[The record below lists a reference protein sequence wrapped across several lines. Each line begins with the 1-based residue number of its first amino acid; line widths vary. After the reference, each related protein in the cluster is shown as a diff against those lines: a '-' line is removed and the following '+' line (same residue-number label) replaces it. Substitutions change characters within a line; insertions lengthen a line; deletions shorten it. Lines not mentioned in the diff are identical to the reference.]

1 MSSTV
6 PAIVRVF
13 MVGGILAILGNYLKI
28 PTLSM
33 LGRSY
38 DSLTEMQQ
46 GLVDILAF
54 LIGFVAAADI
64 LYIWRRLTAW
74 RRFEIKEDNLRK
86 ERRRKGHEYL
96 FRIINSPFAV
106 RDSYRRIEKNGK
118 VTHQIDLAPPR
129 TWQRRSIFACRKL
142 YDKGRLPKWAYLK
155 AESWYTTYLARGKAK
170 ARQASW
176 PSHAKKN
183 P

>member
-28 PTLSM
+28 SALSM
-33 LGRSY
+33 LRHDY
-38 DSLTEMQQ
+38 DSLTQVQ
-46 GLVDILAF
+46 RGLIDTFIFLCVFVLAAG
-54 LIGFVAAADI
+54 II
-64 LYIWRRLTAW
+64 YIWNRRTAW
-74 RRFEIKEDNLRK
+74 RRFEIKEEQLRK
-86 ERRRKGHEYL
+86 ERRRKGHKYL
-96 FRIINSPFAV
+96 VGILKSAFAIPG
-106 RDSYRRIEKNGK
+106 SYRRTEKSGK
-118 VTHQIDLAPPR
+118 VTHQVSLGPAR

-176 PSHAKKN
+176 PSHAKKCS
-183 P
+183 